1 MPRPP
6 YRPPCPK
13 ERGVTREAGTASL
26 CMFYYSRA

>member
-6 YRPPCPK
+6 YRPPK